1 MFWFKKRRIKSEIS
15 YWEEVI
21 KIIHEITEILEGCK
35 DLTDKGIG
43 IDFNFDVKM
52 KNQLLVMQ
60 YYKEGVLDVFGTHER
75 YTDNGFKKIK
85 VKDHLL
91 QLLSSPDLDGQ
102 EIDLML
108 RYFGGFE
115 HGLKEK
121 ITELKKQIT

>member
-1 MFWFKKRRIKSEIS
+1 MFWFKKRQIKSEIS

-60 YYKEGVLDVFGTHER
+60 YYKEGILDVFGTTTV
-75 YTDNGFKKIK
+75 YTDNGSKKIEM
-85 VKDHLL
+85 KDHLL
-91 QLLSSPDLDGQ
+91 QLLSSPDLDGK
-102 EIDLML
+102 EIDLTL

-115 HGLKEK
+115 HGVKKK